1 MDSAVLLAVANHDR
15 IVTLR
20 RPLDQDTNE
29 LPQVLLVGVVGLL
42 CDLLRKAVKAILD
55 DVMGL
60 STIFA
65 AGVPGRGE

>member
-29 LPQVLLVGVVGLL
+29 LPQVLLVGVVERNFSSQH
-42 CDLLRKAVKAILD
+42 DIVHVR
-55 DVMGL
+55 
-60 STIFA
+60 
-65 AGVPGRGE
+65 